1 MRNLSAETYEA
12 LQARKLVARD
22 FIWFVVKNRE
32 TGEPVTDGYWSDV
45 GDVSVQ
51 VIDPESGGIV
61 TRSFRG
67 ALGLIQISDIP
78 LVSNITVQ
86 TVEVQLS
93 QISDHVR
100 DLVHGYECKQGQVQI
115 WRGLFDPD
123 TRLMVGAATPRFV
136 GFIDNIKINTP
147 AENAEGNVSL
157 TCVSH
162 TQEMTRYNPDTRS
175 DASQRLRAANDNF
188 YQDTTVVAGWQHF
201 WGRSSGTISTASS
214 SSQNTSGWKAV
225 GQM

>member
-1 MRNLSAETYEA
+1 MRDLSAETYEA

-22 FIWFVVKNRE
+22 FIWFVVKDRV
-32 TGEPVTDGYWSDV
+32 TGNPVTDGYWSDV
-45 GDVSVQ
+45 GEVSAQ
-51 VIDPESGGIV
+51 VIDPESGGV
-61 TRSFRG
+61 VARSFHG

-86 TVEVQLS
+86 NVQVKLS
-93 QISDHVR
+93 QVSEHVR

-123 TRLMVGAATPRFV
+123 SRLLVGPATPRFV
-136 GFIDNIKINTP
+136 GFIDDIEITTP
-147 AENAEGNVSL
+147 AENEDGGVTL

-175 DASQRLRAANDNF
+175 DASQRLRADNDNF
-188 YQDTTVVAGWQHF
+188 FQDTTVVGGWQHF
-201 WGRSSGTISTASS
+201 WGRNSGTVTTSSTD
-214 SSQNTSGWKAV
+214 TSGWKSV
-225 GQM
+225 GSL

>member
-1 MRNLSAETYEA
+1 MRDLSAETYEA

-22 FIWFVVKNRE
+22 FIWFVVKDRDS
-32 TGEPVTDGYWSDV
+32 GAAVTDGYWSDV
-45 GDVSVQ
+45 GEVSAQ
-51 VIDPESGGIV
+51 VIDPNSGGVV
-61 TRSFRG
+61 TRTFHG

-86 TVEVQLS
+86 NVQVKLS
-93 QISDHVR
+93 QVSEHVR

-123 TRLMVGAATPRFV
+123 SRQLVGPATPRFV
-136 GFIDNIKINTP
+136 GFIDNVEITTP
-147 AENAEGNVSL
+147 AENEDGGVML

-188 YQDTTVVAGWQHF
+188 FKDTTVVGGWQHF
-201 WGRSSGTISTASS
+201 WGRNSGVVASS
-214 SSQNTSGWKAV
+214 QPSGGKWKPV
-225 GQM
+225 GQL